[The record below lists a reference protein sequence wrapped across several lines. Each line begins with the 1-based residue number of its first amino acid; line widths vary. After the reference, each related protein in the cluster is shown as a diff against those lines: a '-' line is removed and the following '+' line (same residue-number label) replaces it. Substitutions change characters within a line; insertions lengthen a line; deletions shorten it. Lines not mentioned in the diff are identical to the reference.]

1 MNCEI
6 RKLNWPIIHLLPHE
20 HQPFDVIGR
29 FVPVYDGE
37 KWTYREILY
46 KENRQKKYK
55 DDTID
60 PKDYIDNNRQAI
72 FLVVCDNLCVGAI
85 RVSTGWSGDGIIED
99 LAVDILYRRQ
109 GLGRKLMDSAVK
121 WCRDQHYRRIMLET
135 QDNNLQACRFY
146 ITYGFALCG
155 INTQKY
161 ALLSEYKDEIALYFY
176 LDIGECL

>member
-37 KWTYREILY
+37 KWTYREI
-46 KENRQKKYK
+46 
-55 DDTID
+55 
-60 PKDYIDNNRQAI
+60 NRQAI
-72 FLVVCDNLCVGAI
+72 FLAVCDNLCVGAI

-161 ALLSEYKDEIALYFY
+161 ALLSEYKDETALYFY